1 MQLSEFLSH
10 LTLHPTL
17 ELVFEFPLGPIHKG
31 YHLTEVLR
39 SRVDAI
45 DCGGAVD
52 HWSETVLQ
60 LVEPGTQ
67 EGTQDGTRTMRT
79 EKALA
84 ILQRS
89 NALIALDADSA
100 VLLEYKGA
108 GDSSTTAAQ
117 RFHIESIQSAA
128 GQLQVITRGTTT
140 QCKAAERSQ
149 TVCGSKTQ
157 AASCC
162 GSSASTGSSVPA
174 AASACCA

>member
-39 SRVDAI
+39 ARVDAI

-67 EGTQDGTRTMRT
+67 EGTRTMRT
-79 EKALA
+79 DKALA

-89 NALIALDADSA
+89 NDLIALDSDSA
-100 VLLEYKGA
+100 VLLEYKSA

-128 GQLQVITRGTTT
+128 GQLRVITLGTTT

-157 AASCC
+157 APNCC
-162 GSSASTGSSVPA
+162 GTSASTGSSVPA
-174 AASACCA
+174 AASVCCA